1 MPNPTVNTGHDAN
14 VRYRIESLIEAA
26 EAQRLAAEQRR
37 VHREEHEVH
46 PSIDHAHAAN
56 GVRRVLG
63 NALIGI
69 GAAIAGGHAD
79 GARRAA

>member
-1 MPNPTVNTGHDAN
+1 MNPGHDAN
-14 VRYRIESLIEAA
+14 VRYHIDSLVEDAH
-26 EAQRLAAEQRR
+26 AQRLAAEQRR
-37 VHREEHEVH
+37 VHREEHDVH
-46 PSIDHAHAAN
+46 PSIGHAHTPN